1 MNIILKSFDT
11 IDSAKQV
18 WFMGSYALT
27 VGTFILISGK
37 LGDLLGLKLI
47 FVIGWI
53 WTTVFLQSQDYQIM
67 FLLNFF
73 IICRALQGIGFAL
86 LIPCGMGILGNI
98 YLMVNGKIL
107 CLVVWVLMGLQEHS
121 LGHS

>member
-67 FLLNFF
+67 FLLNFSLF
-73 IICRALQGIGFAL
+73 VVLCKVLICPLDTVWNGY
-86 LIPCGMGILGNI
+86 LGKHI
-98 YLMVNGKIL
+98 SQ
-107 CLVVWVLMGLQEHS
+107 W
-121 LGHS
+121 